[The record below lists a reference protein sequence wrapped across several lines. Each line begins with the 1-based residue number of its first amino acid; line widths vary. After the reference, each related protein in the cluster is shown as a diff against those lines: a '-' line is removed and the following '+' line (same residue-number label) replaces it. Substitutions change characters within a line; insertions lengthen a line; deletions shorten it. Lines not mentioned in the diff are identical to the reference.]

1 MFKVKIIRE
10 IMFSYLHTLLRS
22 LTLPSSVLPDRETRL
37 YMVSGKTSVD
47 IITEPSSV
55 VTFDIRLVN
64 KNAERYLLLVG
75 IE

>member
-1 MFKVKIIRE
+1 MFKDKIIRE

-22 LTLPSSVLPDRETRL
+22 LILPSSVLPDRETRL

-55 VTFDIRLVN
+55 VTSTFDWSTKTQSVIFSLS
-64 KNAERYLLLVG
+64 E
-75 IE
+75 